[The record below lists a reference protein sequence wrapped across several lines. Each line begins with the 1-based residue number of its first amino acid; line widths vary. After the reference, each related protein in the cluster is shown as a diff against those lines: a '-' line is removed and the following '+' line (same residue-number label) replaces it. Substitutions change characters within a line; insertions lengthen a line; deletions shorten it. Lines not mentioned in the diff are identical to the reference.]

1 MLRAY
6 SLNEI
11 AVEKAVA
18 LLDRARNE
26 PRDLYDMWYLV
37 GGSHVALNHLKH
49 AIEKKL
55 EFRGR
60 KIGDVRGELAAKEAR
75 FKKLWA
81 ARLSAQMASLPEFG
95 EAFRTVCRAFRQAGL
110 S

>member
-1 MLRAY
+1 M
-6 SLNEI
+6 
-11 AVEKAVA
+11 
-18 LLDRARNE
+18 DRARNE

-37 GGSHVALNHLKH
+37 GESRVDLDHLKS
-49 AIEKKL
+49 AIEEKL

-60 KIGDVRGELAAKEAR
+60 KIDDVRGELAAKEAR
-75 FKKLWA
+75 FEKLWA

-95 EAFRTVCRAFRQAGL
+95 EAFRIVRRAFRQAGL